1 MNISEEGIQIT
12 RRFFAAVERLKQMKR
27 IRGLQTFTREHGI
40 NRWNMVTLR
49 EDPGNR
55 VLKPEWICYLV
66 KDYGVSAEWIITGKG
81 EMFNQKIK

>member
-49 EDPGNR
+49 EDPENR

-81 EMFNQKIK
+81 EMFNNNK